1 MLKIYPEAFFCL
13 PQDILHS
20 DFNKTPWYVDSF
32 PTSITLKPEYC
43 FFYALPIN
51 RFRYFKTGD
60 DYVIFNEAFSLADSQ
75 HAVFFLNLIR
85 CRINRI
91 YILYLRI

>member
-1 MLKIYPEAFFCL
+1 MLTIYPGTFFCL

-20 DFNKTPWYVDSF
+20 DFNKTPLNIDSF
-32 PTSITLKPEYC
+32 LSSITLKPEHC

-60 DYVIFNEAFSLADSQ
+60 DSVICYEAFFIPDS
-75 HAVFFLNLIR
+75 HHPVFLLNLMR

>member
-1 MLKIYPEAFFCL
+1 MLRIYPEAFFFL

-20 DFNKTPWYVDSF
+20 DFNKTPLNIDSF
-32 PTSITLKPEYC
+32 LSSITLKPEHC

-60 DYVIFNEAFSLADSQ
+60 DSVICYEAFFIPDS
-75 HAVFFLNLIR
+75 HHPVFLLNLMR